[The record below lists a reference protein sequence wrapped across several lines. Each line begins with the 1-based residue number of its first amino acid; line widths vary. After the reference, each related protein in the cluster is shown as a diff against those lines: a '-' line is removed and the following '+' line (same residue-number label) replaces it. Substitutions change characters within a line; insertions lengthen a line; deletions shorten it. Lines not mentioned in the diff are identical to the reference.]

1 MNPTSQPDHD
11 DCVLVVDDDDGIREI
26 LVEIL
31 EERGCHA
38 VAAANGEQAI
48 EVLES
53 QSSGHRTCVILL
65 DLMMPVMDGPTFRSE
80 QLKRATLA
88 SIPVVIISAFQDA
101 ATVYAP
107 TMKAAET
114 LIKPL
119 QIRDIMR
126 VAKQFCG
133 CEGPGLRT

>member
-1 MNPTSQPDHD
+1 MNATSLAEDRG
-11 DCVLVVDDDDGIREI
+11 CVLVVDDDEGIREI

-38 VAAANGEQAI
+38 MAAANGEQAI
-48 EVLES
+48 AVLED
-53 QSSGHRTCVILL
+53 QSSDRRTCLILL

-80 QLKRATLA
+80 QLKRAALA
-88 SIPVVIISAFQDA
+88 NIPVVVISAFQDA
-101 ATVYAP
+101 ATVYGPA
-107 TMKAAET
+107 MNAAET

-126 VAKQFCG
+126 VTKQFCG
-133 CEGPGLRT
+133 CETTPT